1 MQDNAASHGSKK
13 TRAEMQEQGIPMI
26 SWPSKSP
33 DLNPIESVWDDIKD
47 YIDERLPPGGDLL
60 YERLKR
66 LVQQAWDSVSEDYL
80 RELLQSMPARCRAI
94 IEADGGPI
102 RF

>member
-1 MQDNAASHGSKK
+1 M
-13 TRAEMQEQGIPMI
+13 
-26 SWPSKSP
+26 
-33 DLNPIESVWDDIKD
+33 KD
-47 YIDERLPPGGDLL
+47 YVDERLPPGGDLS

-66 LVQQAWDSVSEDYL
+66 LVQEAWDSISEDYL
-80 RELLQSMPARCRAI
+80 CELLQSMPARCRAI